1 MPVLSVIVPFH
12 NVGKYLGPCLD
23 SLAAQRFRD
32 FEVICVDDGSRD
44 DGAAVVAARAAAD
57 GRIRLIQQAN
67 LGVGRAR
74 NAGVREASGRYLAFV
89 DGDDMVPRA
98 AFQRLVTSLESTGS
112 DLACGN
118 VMRLH
123 RNLLVPSWAHR
134 EAFAEPAART
144 HITRHRLLIRD
155 RMLWNKVYRRSFWDA
170 LGLSFPDRMYEDQ
183 PVAIAA
189 HVGAGAVDVLH
200 KVVYH
205 WRQRDEPGASITQ
218 RRLEPDNLRD
228 RLLSVLETAALLDA
242 RARRLRPEFDRD
254 TLEIDMA
261 VAVEAIAGL
270 GADADDA
277 LVDLVVR
284 YLDSVRPDVLP
295 RVPYAL
301 RLLVHLL
308 HQRRLDEVAHV
319 FAQARD
325 GLLHPPVGSAG
336 LLRKRWYGRHPALP
350 GHLSEVSEEL
360 SPTARLVE
368 LEWRGGVLRGAGRVG
383 VGRFDVSELDR
394 VRVSV
399 WLEERRTGDRMP
411 LSVESASPTWENV
424 ELPDGGCVPEHAFP
438 FRFAFDP
445 AALTPERI
453 ARLGHWD
460 LRVGLKGPGL
470 RLEGKV
476 RGDRRLP
483 PAAPPPR
490 RRAGVWL
497 VPALAFRG
505 AWGLRLRR
513 AGALV
518 RHCEVDGGDLVFSG
532 ELADPGDGEPVVR
545 LVRRSDGEE
554 MYFPATLAGRE
565 FHARVPL
572 AGIDESVGEES
583 WWEVVVDQGRAIRTL
598 VRTQERQP
606 VRVEGRSFLVDRSD
620 DGCLLLLER

>member
-44 DGAAVVAARAAAD
+44 DGAAVVAAKAAAD

-123 RNLLVPSWAHR
+123 RNLLVPSWAHK
-134 EAFAEPAART
+134 EAFAEPATRT

-261 VAVEAIAGL
+261 VAVEALAGL

-308 HQRRLDEVAHV
+308 HQRRLDEVAQV

-438 FRFAFDP
+438 FRFSFDP